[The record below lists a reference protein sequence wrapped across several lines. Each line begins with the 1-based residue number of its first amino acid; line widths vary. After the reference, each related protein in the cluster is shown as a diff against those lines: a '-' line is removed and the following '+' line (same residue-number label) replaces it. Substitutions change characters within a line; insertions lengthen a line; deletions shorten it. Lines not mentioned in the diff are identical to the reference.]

1 MPLPIFV
8 IGKHHLRCYLHIF
21 TMPTVLKI
29 GEKIL
34 LYFIA
39 GTILVLKPSSE
50 RWEKVCDVPFDL
62 KLFNATDDI
71 LLHITFSTTH
81 IIFTNYAV
89 RSLGDGQGKAQWVGR
104 NFNPSV
110 MYGDTV
116 SIHHYLTANSEFGRY
131 QILLNGKTVYHFDE
145 CLPGPATQISYT
157 EDCYMGMFMCDP
169 YSGRWGPSYWDV
181 SVYQIGDLLP
191 EDQLAL
197 GPER

>member
-8 IGKHHLRCYLHIF
+8 IGKHHLGRYLHIF

-29 GEKIL
+29 GQKIP

-39 GTILVLKPSSE
+39 GTVLVLKPSSE
-50 RWEKVCDVPFDL
+50 HCPNLRDVPFDL

-81 IIFTNYAV
+81 IIFTDYAV
-89 RSLGDGQGKAQWVGR
+89 RSLGDGQGKAQLVGR
-104 NFNPSV
+104 NFNPLV

-116 SIHHYLTANSEFGRY
+116 SIHHYLTDSEFGRY
-131 QILLNGKTVYHFDE
+131 QILLNGKTVYYFDKR
-145 CLPGPATQISYT
+145 LPGPATQISYT

-169 YSGRWGPSYWDV
+169 YSGHWGPSYWDV

>member
-8 IGKHHLRCYLHIF
+8 IGKHHLRRYLHIF

-29 GEKIL
+29 GEEIL

-50 RWEKVCDVPFDL
+50 RWAKVCDVPFDL

-81 IIFTNYAV
+81 IIFMDYAV
-89 RSLGDGQGKAQWVGR
+89 RSLGDGQGKAQWVGK

-110 MYGDTV
+110 MYGDIV
-116 SIHHYLTANSEFGRY
+116 LIHHYLTDSKFG
-131 QILLNGKTVYHFDE
+131 
-145 CLPGPATQISYT
+145 
-157 EDCYMGMFMCDP
+157 
-169 YSGRWGPSYWDV
+169 
-181 SVYQIGDLLP
+181 
-191 EDQLAL
+191 
-197 GPER
+197 